1 MFFLNVNFKKLFTNY
16 VIKIKCALC
25 NMKIKE
31 KMKELKEKLASL
43 LLTTSV
49 YKKKKLMSIKVD
61 GIKNLRVV

>member
-1 MFFLNVNFKKLFTNY
+1 
-16 VIKIKCALC
+16 
-25 NMKIKE
+25 MKIKE

-49 YKKKKLMSIKVD
+49 YKKKLMSIKVD

>member
-1 MFFLNVNFKKLFTNY
+1 
-16 VIKIKCALC
+16 
-25 NMKIKE
+25 MKIKE